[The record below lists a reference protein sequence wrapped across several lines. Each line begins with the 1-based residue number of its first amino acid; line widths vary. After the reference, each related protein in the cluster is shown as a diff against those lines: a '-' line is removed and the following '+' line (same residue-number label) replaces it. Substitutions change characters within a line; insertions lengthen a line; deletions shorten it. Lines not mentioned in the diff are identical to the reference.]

1 MLWSLKKGPKPTLT
15 SKRRSLFIDAL
26 HTMYTFGW
34 RAYRYRSARVMHI
47 WCFLHYPNLQKNSLS
62 KYDKKAC
69 IIIIIVISQCWKKHQ
84 KQPRKY
90 KRFLLFY
97 ARVRYLTRRVG
108 HQAADKL
115 IKYLG
120 SVAQQ

>member
-1 MLWSLKKGPKPTLT
+1 MIKKLVLL
-15 SKRRSLFIDAL
+15 S
-26 HTMYTFGW
+26 
-34 RAYRYRSARVMHI
+34 
-47 WCFLHYPNLQKNSLS
+47 SLS
-62 KYDKKAC
+62 FLNAEKSIK
-69 IIIIIVISQCWKKHQ
+69 

-115 IKYLG
+115 IKYYLG
-120 SVAQQ
+120 SVAKQ

>member
-1 MLWSLKKGPKPTLT
+1 
-15 SKRRSLFIDAL
+15 
-26 HTMYTFGW
+26 
-34 RAYRYRSARVMHI
+34 MHI
-47 WCFLHYPNLQKNSLS
+47 WCFLHYPQKKIPCQTMIKKLVLLSSLS
-62 KYDKKAC
+62 FLNAEKSIK
-69 IIIIIVISQCWKKHQ
+69 

-120 SVAQQ
+120 SVAKQ

>member
-1 MLWSLKKGPKPTLT
+1 MLSILCILLGVVPIDIAPRALCTYGVFYIIQICKKKIPCQ
-15 SKRRSLFIDAL
+15 
-26 HTMYTFGW
+26 TMIKKLVLL
-34 RAYRYRSARVMHI
+34 S
-47 WCFLHYPNLQKNSLS
+47 SLS
-62 KYDKKAC
+62 FLNAEKSIK
-69 IIIIIVISQCWKKHQ
+69 

-115 IKYLG
+115 IKCLG
-120 SVAQQ
+120 SVAKQ

>member
-1 MLWSLKKGPKPTLT
+1 MIKKLV
-15 SKRRSLFIDAL
+15 LF
-26 HTMYTFGW
+26 
-34 RAYRYRSARVMHI
+34 
-47 WCFLHYPNLQKNSLS
+47 
-62 KYDKKAC
+62 
-69 IIIIIVISQCWKKHQ
+69 IVISQCCKEHPKKE
-84 KQPRKY
+84 QPRKY

-120 SVAQQ
+120 SVAKQ

>member
-1 MLWSLKKGPKPTLT
+1 MKFKKGPKPTLT

-26 HTMYTFGW
+26 HTMYTFGC

-47 WCFLHYPNLQKNSLS
+47 WCFLHYPNLQKKIPCQTMIKKLVLLSSLS
-62 KYDKKAC
+62 FLNAEKSIK
-69 IIIIIVISQCWKKHQ
+69 